1 MHRDLASDRLFDQRF
16 LRPRTPHE
24 HFFLE
29 GITYP
34 ASRDRLVSFVTDS
47 ELDPDVLNL
56 VRSLPDREY
65 LDHDDVWRSMGE
77 ATRRLGLGR
86 SDGEGRDDLGKEAT
100 GEQEGDIRE
109 P

>member
-1 MHRDLASDRLFDQRF
+1 MHRDLASDRLFDRRF
-16 LRPRTPHE
+16 VRPQTSHE
-24 HFFLE
+24 HFMLE

-34 ASRDRLVSFVTDS
+34 ASRDRIVSFVSDS
-47 ELDPDVLNL
+47 ALDPDTLNL

-65 LDHDDVWRSMGE
+65 LSHDDVWRAIGE

-86 SDGEGRDDLGKEAT
+86 SDGQGRDDLGKEAT
-100 GEQEGDIRE
+100 GEEEGEIRE